1 MIPWLIAGT
10 CLGYAL
16 AATLASTG
24 ERTAADDGEPARGML
39 IGSSIVVGVIA
50 LTWAVLS

>member
-1 MIPWLIAGT
+1 MTLWLIAGT

-16 AATLASTG
+16 ATTLASTG
-24 ERTAADDGEPARGML
+24 ERSAADDGEPARGIL
-39 IGSSIVVGVIA
+39 IGSSIVAGVIA